1 MQMDTTALR
10 ALIESDAQALAHFTA
25 GRDVQCAERCSDIA
39 PTVRQLV
46 PADEVHYYAAI
57 CGAWAAINLAWESE
71 TTPAQIRGICIT
83 FRDWVKAG
91 RKIDFDM
98 PEVQQMMGGLVQSGV
113 ITQQQSTLISGAAN
127 VKQTITANE
136 VSACR
141 Q

>member
-1 MQMDTTALR
+1 MDTIQLKT
-10 ALIESDAQALAHFTA
+10 LIDSDSVAKSHFEA
-25 GRDVQCAERCSDIA
+25 GRDIECATRVSEIVPTLRQPVEASD
-39 PTVRQLV
+39 
-46 PADEVHYYAAI
+46 VHYYAAI
-57 CGAWAAINLAWESE
+57 CGAWALINLAWESAE
-71 TTPAQIRGICIT
+71 TPAQIKGICIT

-98 PEVQQMMGGLVQSGV
+98 PEVQQMMGGLVQAGV
-113 ITQQQSTLISGAAN
+113 ITQQQSALIDAAAN